1 MGGRRVHHQREAAG
15 EAGWELRT
23 GIPSS
28 FGATALCG
36 PAWGGGCTEGWTQ
49 DGFERLWHH
58 KTH

>member
-1 MGGRRVHHQREAAG
+1 MHHQREAAG